1 MRSSHL
7 QLTSKTT
14 LEPRKMPV
22 QARSAVTVAAVLE
35 ATVQVLLEV
44 GKEQL
49 TTTRV
54 AYRAGVSVG
63 TLYQYFPNKSA
74 LLQATLKRHLETVI
88 DAVEGVCR
96 QQRGATLSQMATAL
110 VHAFLEAK
118 MKDVKTSAALYFASS
133 DLDGVKIARRNAVR
147 MNQAIVAMLRTSCEG
162 LSTDAEV
169 VASMVQ
175 GAMVGVS
182 RRLLESGAPEKR
194 FEAIRQEL
202 VLLICT
208 YLEACA
214 RHSGSNSRLIHKP
227 EPELARTF

>member
-1 MRSSHL
+1 
-7 QLTSKTT
+7 
-14 LEPRKMPV
+14 
-22 QARSAVTVAAVLE
+22 
-35 ATVQVLLEV
+35 LLDV
-44 GKEQL
+44 GKERL

-74 LLQATLKRHLETVI
+74 LLQAALKRHLETVM
-88 DAVEGVCR
+88 DAVEEVCR
-96 QQRGATLSQMATAL
+96 QQRGTTLSQMATAL

-118 MKDVKTSAALYFASS
+118 MKAVKTSTALYFASS

-147 MNQAIVAMLRTSCEG
+147 INKAIVAMLETSHEG
-162 LSTDAEV
+162 FAGDPQMA
-169 VASMVQ
+169 AFMVQ

-182 RRLLESGAPEKR
+182 RRLLESESPEKHL
-194 FEAIRQEL
+194 EAVQREL

-214 RHSGSNSRLIHKP
+214 GRSGSNLRLIHS
-227 EPELARTF
+227 PELQQVHTF

>member
-1 MRSSHL
+1 L
-7 QLTSKTT
+7 PLTSKTR

-74 LLQATLKRHLETVI
+74 LLQAALKRHLETVMN
-88 DAVEGVCR
+88 AVEDVCR
-96 QQRGATLSQMATAL
+96 QQRGKTLSQMAIAL

-118 MKDVKTSAALYFASS
+118 MKDVKTSTALYFASS
-133 DLDGVKIARRNAVR
+133 DMDGVKIARRNAVR
-147 MNQAIVAMLRTSCEG
+147 MNQAIVAMLETSSEG
-162 LSTDAEV
+162 LSTNPEL

-182 RRLLESGAPEKR
+182 RRLLESGTPEKHLG
-194 FEAIRQEL
+194 AVQQEL

-214 RHSGSNSRLIHKP
+214 RHTGSNSKPIHKP
-227 EPELARTF
+227 ELRRAHLLNI